1 MSDQLQIRRD
11 TAANVAAAMPAQ
23 GELAMETD
31 TAIIRVGDGVTPG
44 GLYQGLGAL
53 HAGWASGR
61 YYAAGVAS
69 VQNFTMVANTL
80 YAIPF
85 AILRVVTFTKAS
97 FNVTTAAGTNGRI
110 GVYKAANGLPTSLV
124 ADSGNLSTATTGV
137 KEATGMAIAL
147 NPGLY
152 FAACMSDN
160 AAVLTGCQGQNMLW
174 GMLFGLG
181 EVAAPAVTES
191 GAMSVAQT
199 FGAMP
204 ANFPASPSFIASA
217 NPCAPGIFF
226 RL

>member
-11 TAANVAAAMPAQ
+11 TAANIAAATPAQ
-23 GELAMETD
+23 GEFAMETD
-31 TAIIRVGDGVTPG
+31 TAIIRVGDGITQG
-44 GLYQGLGAL
+44 ALYQGLGAL
-53 HAGWASGR
+53 HSGWASGR
-61 YYAAGVAS
+61 YYPAGVAS
-69 VQNFTMVANTL
+69 VQIFTMAANTL

-85 AILRVVTFTKAS
+85 AILRAVTFTKAS
-97 FNVTTAAGTNGRI
+97 FNVTTGAGTNGRI
-110 GVYKAANGLPTSLV
+110 GVYRAASGLPTSLV
-124 ADSGNLSTATTGV
+124 ADSGNLSTATTGL
-137 KEATGMAIAL
+137 KEATGLTIAL

-160 AAVLTGCQGQNMLW
+160 APALTGCQGQNMLW

-181 EVAAPAVTES
+181 ESTAPAVTES
-191 GAMSVAQT
+191 GAMSVSQA

-204 ANFPASPSFIASA
+204 SNFPASPTFIASA